1 MVKFWN
7 IFTATILLSAFV
19 NCKPNQLEFIRIE
32 DILEKFQKNQL
43 TAESLGFDLTECL
56 YLDVGLKTEIN
67 KVFPSYLSQKNID
80 IDDFVINDKD
90 KVDIELVHQYDS
102 TEKLIINPD
111 ISLKKYLRK
120 SFGIKNFEN
129 TIDKQIILF
138 KNRAFVKFITDE
150 GSIYALIFE
159 LLQPKKLRIEI
170 AYIVVD

>member
-1 MVKFWN
+1 MVKFWYVF
-7 IFTATILLSAFV
+7 IAVIILSAFV
-19 NCKPNQLEFIRIE
+19 NCKTSQLEFIRIE

-56 YLDVGLKTEIN
+56 YLDVSLKAEIS
-67 KVFPSYLSQKNID
+67 KSVPSYLSQKNID
-80 IDDFVINDKD
+80 IDDFLINDKD
-90 KVDIELVHQYDS
+90 KVDIELVHQYNS
-102 TEKLIINPD
+102 TENIIINPD
-111 ISLKKYLRK
+111 ISLKRYLKK
-120 SFGIKNFEN
+120 SFGIKNFEK
-129 TIDKQIILF
+129 TIDKQVILF